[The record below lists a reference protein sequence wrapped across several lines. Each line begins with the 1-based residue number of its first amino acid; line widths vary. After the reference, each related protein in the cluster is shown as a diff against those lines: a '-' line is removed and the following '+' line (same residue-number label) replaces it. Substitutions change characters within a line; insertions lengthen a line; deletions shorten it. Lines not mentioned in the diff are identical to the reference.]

1 MQTHD
6 VVNAAIESFP
16 SPLSPSGDLLLRGH
30 RFQGFSTGDE
40 EVLGLTRLIEPHH
53 DRLRSVTY
61 RQVTGLVGKLPAAA
75 RSRGRLATWRDR
87 RTVMKINVNEHGP
100 VLVIRQIT

>member
-6 VVNAAIESFP
+6 IMNAAVEPFP
-16 SPLSPSGDLLLRGH
+16 SPLSPSHNFLLRGH
-30 RFQGFSTGDE
+30 RVQRFSTGDE

-87 RTVMKINVNEHGP
+87 RTVMKIDVNEHGP
-100 VLVIRQIT
+100 VLVMRQIS